1 MIRLS
6 GENVKKKR
14 SDELEIDLMFLS
26 LLQRFF

>member
-14 SDELEIDLMFLS
+14 SDKLEIDLMFLS